1 MLVTVEQAA
10 YILMAPFLKMD
21 VTKGD
26 RRGGAGGTRRF
37 IAQREINPRGVE
49 RSSGGQLQLC
59 YTVLRRVR
67 GSFMATIKNDIL
79 PTNFTTLV
87 YRGLTHPLNPSI

>member
-10 YILMAPFLKMD
+10 YILMASFLKMD
-21 VTKGD
+21 VTKG
-26 RRGGAGGTRRF
+26 GAGGTRSF

-59 YTVLRRVR
+59 YSLKKGTGVVSWPR
-67 GSFMATIKNDIL
+67 
-79 PTNFTTLV
+79 
-87 YRGLTHPLNPSI
+87 